1 MHSASPTLPA
11 GTAPVAAT
19 GAGPVLARPLTPSEV
34 AHLDRLRAWLQD
46 DGVDV
51 HDPAALDARWVTLL
65 ATHAADAPAPAA
77 AIGIAVGDVLVRSV
91 PGAVWMMCPG
101 PDGATPGVVADGRVH
116 APVLAVLDAHA
127 RWRLRTPEW
136 TVDYVRRATVHLD
149 PSAGTA
155 PAAPV
160 AEAVAVAAVPDDA
173 APLGTGHD
181 AAWEV
186 DADAA
191 WTGPASVLTTPADP
205 AAAELVVPGLA
216 AEHGDDLP
224 VPAPATWEPTSPEGA
239 APELVVP
246 RLADPDAD
254 HGTDPDAA
262 ADAPAWEPVEPAP
275 AWSGWAPVQAAPTP
289 SAQVD
294 PAPLDPLSPAWR
306 PATLAPAVPAWA
318 VAAQTAPASDVASTP
333 AEADVVTSSTPV
345 VAAPGTSSTP
355 AVAAP
360 VTSSTPAVVPASTLT
375 PEDLPHR
382 PTSHVQDLA
391 LRALEHALEQAVA
404 DPRGVAPFV
413 LVRDGERFDLTSF
426 PHGEAGTLEAR
437 EHARRC
443 GLAAAAVGWTSPAD
457 AVRPYPRVV
466 VDASAVGEPGIRV
479 AHAFVHDAAGGR
491 EVGGPEVVGQAAPV
505 L

>member
-19 GAGPVLARPLTPSEV
+19 AAGPVLARPLTPSEV

-46 DGVDV
+46 DGADV
-51 HDPAALDARWVTLL
+51 HDPAALDTRWATLL

-127 RWRLRTPEW
+127 RWRLRTPGW
-136 TVDYVRRATVHLD
+136 TVDYVRRATVHLTT
-149 PSAGTA
+149 SAGTT
-155 PAAPV
+155 PASPV
-160 AEAVAVAAVPDDA
+160 VTGAVAATQV
-173 APLGTGHD
+173 APPVTTSHD

-186 DADAA
+186 DAHAG
-191 WTGPASVLTTPADP
+191 WTGPATAVAPPADP
-205 AAAELVVPGLA
+205 SAAELVVPGPA
-216 AEHGDDLP
+216 RAEP
-224 VPAPATWEPTSPEGA
+224 VTSE
-239 APELVVP
+239 
-246 RLADPDAD
+246 LADAT
-254 HGTDPDAA
+254 H
-262 ADAPAWEPVEPAP
+262 
-275 AWSGWAPVQAAPTP
+275 
-289 SAQVD
+289 VD

-306 PATLAPAVPAWA
+306 PATPAPAMPVWA
-318 VAAQTAPASDVASTP
+318 VVAATPAAPADPAVVDAP

-345 VAAPGTSSTP
+345 VAAP
-355 AVAAP
+355 V
-360 VTSSTPAVVPASTLT
+360 STLT

-382 PTSHVQDLA
+382 PTPRVQDLA

-413 LVRDGERFDLTSF
+413 LVRDDEGFDLTSF
-426 PHGEAGTLEAR
+426 PHGEAGALQAR

-457 AVRPYPRVV
+457 HVRPYARVV